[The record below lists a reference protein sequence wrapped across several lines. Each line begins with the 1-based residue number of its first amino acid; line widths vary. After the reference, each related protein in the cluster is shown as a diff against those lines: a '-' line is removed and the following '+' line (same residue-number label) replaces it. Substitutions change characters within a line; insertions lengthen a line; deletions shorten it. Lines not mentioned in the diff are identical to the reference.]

1 MKQISLF
8 IKIKK
13 KKIKFKF
20 NIFYC
25 FALHLKISCAPL
37 FVIKKKMFD
46 LRKCEN
52 QKNQKLLVFNI
63 NLYRK

>member
-20 NIFYC
+20 
-25 FALHLKISCAPL
+25 KISCAPL

-63 NLYRK
+63 NLYRKSQLAINYS